1 MLWGQRGEGHGG
13 GLSLLPGFGA
23 ERRRG
28 RPSPQPLAQITGW
41 SPAGGR
47 GQEAAGEQR
56 RVLLGPSLPLQ
67 AGKSGGRGHLW
78 AAFSPVLLHSALC
91 LPLGLQKVEG
101 AKTQARPLW
110 RGRELRPA
118 AP

>member
-1 MLWGQRGEGHGG
+1 M
-13 GLSLLPGFGA
+13 
-23 ERRRG
+23 
-28 RPSPQPLAQITGW
+28 
-41 SPAGGR
+41 
-47 GQEAAGEQR
+47 
-56 RVLLGPSLPLQ
+56 LLGPSLPLQ
-67 AGKSGGRGHLW
+67 AGKSRGRGHLW

-101 AKTQARPLW
+101 AKTQARPLR